1 MCRALLVLFL
11 ASLSTAI
18 HAQDRV
24 ILQPD
29 GTSGTV
35 SLRGEIIDYTG
46 RELVIR
52 PRELGDI
59 KRYPASTVREIQ
71 TAYHDSHLAG
81 REALARRDWATCED
95 KLATA
100 LNQETRTWVRRD
112 ILALQVR
119 SALEQGKWLQA
130 ARRFLLIVESDP
142 RTIHYDL
149 IPLLWIGETLND
161 EESALMRG
169 WLNHRYAA
177 AQLIAVSALLDVR
190 DAQVTQTLKSL
201 LRGDDIIVQRLA
213 RFLDYRAQIS
223 DDPQTL
229 PDIRR
234 WENQADELAP
244 ALRGGPY
251 VVIGV
256 AYSLKHEHDW
266 AAACYLR
273 TPLMNHPDAR
283 LRRAAGRLAVESLT
297 AAGMIAAA
305 ESLQRELSNREME

>member
-1 MCRALLVLFL
+1 MFKAFLVLFL
-11 ASLSTAI
+11 ASLPA
-18 HAQDRV
+18 AVFANDRV
-24 ILQPD
+24 ILQPE

-35 SLRGEIIDYTG
+35 SLTGEIMDYTG

-71 TAYHDSHLAG
+71 TAYHGSHLAG
-81 REALARRDWATCED
+81 REALARRDWTTCDD

-119 SALEQGKWLQA
+119 AALEQGKWLQA
-130 ARRFLLIVESDP
+130 AQRFLLIIESDP

-149 IPLLWIGETLND
+149 IPLLWIGGTLND

-223 DDPQTL
+223 DDPQAL
-229 PDIRR
+229 PDLRR

-244 ALRGGPY
+244 GLRGGPY
-251 VVIGV
+251 LVIGV

-283 LRRAAGRLAVESLT
+283 LRRSAGRLAVESLT
-297 AAGMIAAA
+297 ASGMVAAA
-305 ESLQRELSNREME
+305 ESLQREFAKRESE